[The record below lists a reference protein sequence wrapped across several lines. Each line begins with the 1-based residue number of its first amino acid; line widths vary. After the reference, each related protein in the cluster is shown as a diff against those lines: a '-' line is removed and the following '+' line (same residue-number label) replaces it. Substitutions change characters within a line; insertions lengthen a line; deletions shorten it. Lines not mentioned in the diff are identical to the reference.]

1 MKNRMNLTRE
11 RALELHRQMWTDMQE
26 ALGDNPSKI
35 TRCEYKENWIKK
47 HFPNDSV
54 SHDCFLCE
62 YCCEHQF
69 SSRYEFEYDFCKC
82 PIKWPFG
89 RCEDGDSGDDGW
101 WHMPISK
108 LLALPERGDE
118 EIEEK
123 IEEEPAEMKDG
134 LYLCDLQY
142 SAEGDCTGY
151 MYLTKQEYETVKKVA
166 DTCNWQNVC
175 DEGYAGSLSIYCK
188 KLEVE

>member
-1 MKNRMNLTRE
+1 MVLTRE
-11 RALELHRQMWTDMQE
+11 KALELHRQMWADMQE

-54 SHDCFLCE
+54 YNDCFLCE

-69 SSRYEFEYDFCKC
+69 SSRYEFEYDFCEC
-82 PIKWPFG
+82 PIKWPSE
-89 RCEDGDSGDDGW
+89 RCEDCYLNDRWGS
-101 WHMPISK
+101 MSISK

-118 EIEEK
+118 ADEE

-151 MYLTKQEYETVKKVA
+151 MYLTAKEYETVKMVV
-166 DTCNWQNVC
+166 DTCNWDNVDDDGC
-175 DEGYAGSLSIYCK
+175 AGRLSIYCK